1 MGANAQTKHI
11 GKEREIKE
19 RLTPDLSAALTQP
32 GQSAMDGENQLP
44 PGVVV
49 APGRWPAPGPLRSTC
64 LLIYACLLH
73 REKKRVILMRNG
85 TKSVPI
91 D

>member
-1 MGANAQTKHI
+1 MEDGTSHTMGATVQTKNT

-49 APGRWPAPGPLRSTC
+49 APGRWPAPGHLSSV
-64 LLIYACLLH
+64 YLLH
-73 REKKRVILMRNG
+73 TCVGYL
-85 TKSVPI
+85 VYLF
-91 D
+91 